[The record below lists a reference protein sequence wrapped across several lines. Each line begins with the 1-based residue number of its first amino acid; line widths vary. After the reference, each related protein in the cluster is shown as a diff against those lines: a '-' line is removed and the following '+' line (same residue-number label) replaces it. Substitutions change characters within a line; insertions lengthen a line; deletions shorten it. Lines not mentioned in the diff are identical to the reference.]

1 MVAASVPDAAVE
13 ASAPGA
19 SGPEPVGQ
27 ARGAGC
33 ANAIGLDA
41 ILVINARGFVERRRH
56 VEAQL
61 GRFGLRGEFIE
72 GFDADEI
79 TEALD
84 RRHFAGTELS
94 RGQKS
99 CALKHVEALRRIAA
113 HGWQHCL
120 VLEDDVVLADGFVE
134 GVRAALA
141 ETRGL
146 QHPFVIFIGAG
157 GNFYTPASLRR
168 PGQRIYPADKGRFAD
183 SYILGAGEARLR
195 LALIDAEPMRKP
207 IDVVFDAID
216 RRAGIRLLWL
226 EDPVVEQGSKLG
238 IFRSSL
244 EPAPPNWLQALR
256 YRLERLRRKYVYQ
269 LWR

>member
-1 MVAASVPDAAVE
+1 MGAAAAAE
-13 ASAPGA
+13 RLRAL
-19 SGPEPVGQ
+19 
-27 ARGAGC
+27 
-33 ANAIGLDA
+33 GLDG
-41 ILVINARGFVERRRH
+41 ILVVSARSFIERRRH
-56 VEAQL
+56 VTAQL
-61 GRFGLRGEFIE
+61 ARFGLRGEFIDE
-72 GFDADEI
+72 FDTEDITDE
-79 TEALD
+79 LD
-84 RRHFAGTELS
+84 RRHFAGEEVS

-99 CALKHVEALRRIAA
+99 CALKHVLALRRIAER
-113 HGWQHCL
+113 GWQRCL

-141 ETRGL
+141 ETNGMP
-146 QHPFVIFIGAG
+146 HPYVIFIGAG
-157 GNFYTPASLRR
+157 GNFYTPASRR
-168 PGQRIYPADKGRFAD
+168 EPGRRIYPADKGRFTD
-183 SYILGAGEARLR
+183 SYIAGAEEARAR

-238 IFRSSL
+238 IFRSLL

-256 YRLERLRRKYVYQ
+256 YRLERLRRKHFYQ